1 MTNTMRVSNV
11 KVSDE
16 QERRPDIDAYARE
29 VKTDDVGELMAELN
43 IPDDCTS
50 VIIRL
55 HNLLGRSRKHVRLWL
70 ILPHP
75 DFGGNAPLFYLH
87 RGQPEVVDAL
97 LEAIETGQIG

>member
-1 MTNTMRVSNV
+1 MRTKDDMNADDTAAQSLR
-11 KVSDE
+11 D
-16 QERRPDIDAYARE
+16 RE
-29 VKTDDVGELMAELN
+29 IKTDDVGESQACPEFNLT
-43 IPDDCTS
+43 DDCRS

-70 ILPHP
+70 TLPHP